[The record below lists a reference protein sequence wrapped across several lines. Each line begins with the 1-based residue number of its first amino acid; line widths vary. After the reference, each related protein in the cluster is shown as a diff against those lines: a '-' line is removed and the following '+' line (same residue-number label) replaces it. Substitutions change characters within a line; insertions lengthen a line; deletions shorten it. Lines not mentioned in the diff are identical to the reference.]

1 MPLKVDCHSQETLE
15 FQIKTT
21 INRRCQN
28 IVNYNMGLITNNERY
43 NQVIDVWTSA
53 MSIDRISNEKH

>member
-1 MPLKVDCHSQETLE
+1 LSFSLEILE

-28 IVNYNMGLITNNERY
+28 
-43 NQVIDVWTSA
+43 TSWGYFC
-53 MSIDRISNEKH
+53 KL